1 MPFFEKEKKKIK
13 TTALM
18 RQERVSLPHNF
29 ETFTVMFSALIIEST
44 CPIRAGVT
52 EWSVSYSYG
61 VQSIRTWA
69 VRRITSHAKQLGQE
83 AFLSCKTSR
92 PALEPTQPP
101 FQWELGVF
109 SALE

>member
-83 AFLSCKTSR
+83 AKRVHVRSFKRYIAKTVRSV
-92 PALEPTQPP
+92 LLTN
-101 FQWELGVF
+101 
-109 SALE
+109 